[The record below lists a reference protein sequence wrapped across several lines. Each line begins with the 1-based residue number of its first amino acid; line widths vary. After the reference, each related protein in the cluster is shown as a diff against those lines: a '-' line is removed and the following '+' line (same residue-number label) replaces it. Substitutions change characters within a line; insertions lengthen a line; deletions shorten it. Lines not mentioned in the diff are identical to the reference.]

1 MMICSFIINS
11 LIFDVCKRIPS
22 TYISKS
28 QAVADAIKFNVI
40 NHAENL
46 GGVSFLSIGSTLS
59 AFHLSKSGDITQC
72 KIQNLFIEDNLT
84 AGKFAERCSS
94 KDQLEL
100 LLTKSINFIDSAF
113 NAGTLVIE
121 SDTSN
126 IDSEM
131 IRSIARTFAKAH
143 LSLPILHAVCL
154 DGNDA
159 GISILSAAKRAE
171 SNFVKSLIV
180 IDK

>member
-1 MMICSFIINS
+1 MEI
-11 LIFDVCKRIPS
+11 
-22 TYISKS
+22 
-28 QAVADAIKFNVI
+28 
-40 NHAENL
+40 
-46 GGVSFLSIGSTLS
+46 
-59 AFHLSKSGDITQC
+59 
-72 KIQNLFIEDNLT
+72 
-84 AGKFAERCSS
+84 
-94 KDQLEL
+94 

-154 DGNDA
+154 DENDA